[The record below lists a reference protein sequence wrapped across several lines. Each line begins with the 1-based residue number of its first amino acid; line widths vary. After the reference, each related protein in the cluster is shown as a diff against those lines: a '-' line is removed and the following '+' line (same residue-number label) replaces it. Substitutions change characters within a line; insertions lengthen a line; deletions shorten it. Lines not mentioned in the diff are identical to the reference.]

1 METPEIDRALED
13 IETRVERLRALYE
26 QYFMGIEKLEPQI
39 PRKELER
46 RIQVLRKEQIRN
58 TAQRFK
64 FNTVVQR
71 YNTMQQ
77 YWMRVVR
84 EIENGTFRR
93 DVIRAAQR
101 FGEAEMTTLV
111 GKKRAKQFAA
121 LAAAQGG
128 GGRKSHV
135 LDEEME
141 LDAADLIEE
150 DEDVEDEAPTP
161 TRGRM
166 AALPPAPAVQSGAW
180 GAAQGGAAAGSLG
193 ARASDSA
200 SGLGP
205 HDLPVVTTPPVRP
218 APAAAAVASAPPPD
232 ARAPT
237 PEPSAGGRSAGL
249 RWSSS
254 SDDPSSAVRR
264 AAPEVQRKIA
274 EMTAELHAQGAG
286 PEVPRGFG
294 ALDLDFDEGPSPAR
308 RGAASSNPVV
318 APAGVSRPLPVVS
331 PPPARGLSPSTA
343 MRAAAPQAR
352 AEPAAGSGFGVL
364 DIPFEEAIPQP
375 SHVEAAR
382 PSSPGSGIRVGS
394 GSRPETA
401 TPTRSSQPQRAS
413 AAGAASSSTSRASV
427 EPRPA
432 AADDLSDQRIRQIY
446 AKYVETKRTTQ
457 ESTAG
462 VTFDKLAA
470 SLRAQATKLRSA
482 HPSKSIDY
490 EVVIKDGKT
499 HLKPVLK

>member
-1 METPEIDRALED
+1 METPEIDKALED

-77 YWMRVVR
+77 HWMRIVR

-101 FGEAEMTTLV
+101 FGEAEMMTLV

-121 LAAAQGG
+121 LAAAQTGPKRG
-128 GGRKSHV
+128 QGHV

-141 LDAADLIEE
+141 LDAADLIEDEE
-150 DEDVEDEAPTP
+150 DEIEDEVPTP

-166 AALPPAPAVQSGAW
+166 AVTPPQPAW
-180 GAAQGGAAAGSLG
+180 PAQQ
-193 ARASDSA
+193 
-200 SGLGP
+200 GLMP
-205 HDLPVVTTPPVRP
+205 HDLPLVTMP
-218 APAAAAVASAPPPD
+218 ARQAPPP
-232 ARAPT
+232 AAPA
-237 PEPSAGGRSAGL
+237 PPIAAPPPSARGGSAGL
-249 RWSSS
+249 RWGASS

-264 AAPEVQRKIA
+264 ADAQRKLA
-274 EMTAELHAQGAG
+274 EMAAEL
-286 PEVPRGFG
+286 RGERPQQQEAPLPSFG
-294 ALDLDFDEGPSPAR
+294 SLDLDFDESPSGAR
-308 RGAASSNPVV
+308 VG
-318 APAGVSRPLPVVS
+318 PAGAKPAAASRPLPAAA
-331 PPPARGLSPSTA
+331 PPPARAYVP
-343 MRAAAPQAR
+343 AAAARAPAPAAR
-352 AEPAAGSGFGVL
+352 AEQPAAGSGFGVL
-364 DIPFEEAIPQP
+364 DIPFEDAAARAQPAEAARP
-375 SHVEAAR
+375 VEAAR
-382 PSSPGSGIRVGS
+382 PSSPGSGIRVG
-394 GSRPETA
+394 
-401 TPTRSSQPQRAS
+401 
-413 AAGAASSSTSRASV
+413 AAHA
-427 EPRPA
+427 PRQEAKPA
-432 AADDLSDQRIRQIY
+432 AAPAAQARPAPKPAADAAPRAAAGGDDDLSDQRIRQIY
-446 AKYVETKRTTQ
+446 AKYVESKRATQ

-470 SLRAQATKLRSA
+470 SLRAQANKLRSS
-482 HPSKSIDY
+482 HPSRAIDY